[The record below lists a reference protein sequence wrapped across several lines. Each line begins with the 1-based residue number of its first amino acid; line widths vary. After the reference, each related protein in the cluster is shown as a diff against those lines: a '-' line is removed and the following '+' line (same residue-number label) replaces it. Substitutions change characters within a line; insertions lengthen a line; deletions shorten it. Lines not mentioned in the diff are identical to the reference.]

1 MTPTVVAVHSSP
13 THSMAKPSRGAITL
27 LAGIGIEDDVHRGE
41 TVQHLSRVRVDATKP
56 NLRQV
61 HLIHSELHEELRAA
75 GHDMTYGEM
84 GENVTTEGIDL
95 LSLSAGT
102 RLHLGSDAIL
112 EVTGLRN
119 PCHQLNGLQP
129 GLMEAVL
136 DRDEDGNLIRKAG
149 VMSVVIKGGQ
159 VSDGDAIEVVTPPEH
174 VPLEPV

>member
-1 MTPTVVAVHSSP
+1 
-13 THSMAKPSRGAITL
+13 MAKPSRGAITL

-41 TVQHLSRVRVDATKP
+41 TVKHQSRVRADATKP

-75 GHDMTYGEM
+75 GYDMAYGEM

-95 LSLSAGT
+95 LSLSTGT
-102 RLHLGSDAIL
+102 RLQLGNDAIV

-119 PCHQLNGLQP
+119 PCHQLNGLRP

-149 VMSVVIKGGQ
+149 VMTVVISGGR
-159 VSDGDAIEVVTPPEH
+159 VSDGDTIEVIAPAEY